1 LDSSRSMKYFLID
14 IEKQCIVKAYGTYDD
29 VFHDWGAITKGQDK
43 TTYVICSEQ
52 DLVKIAVSK
61 KNDPKAV

>member
-1 LDSSRSMKYFLID
+1 MKYFLID

-29 VFHDWGAITKGQDK
+29 VFHDWGTLTKGQDK

-52 DLVKIAVSK
+52 DLVNIALK
-61 KNDPKAV
+61 KQVEQQSIF